1 MTCNRLSSLGP
12 FLAAALLLLP
22 LALLGAE
29 PRTIEIIADGDGTFK
44 VVGQDK
50 AEIVARPR
58 ETLKLR
64 ITAKRGSGG
73 EPDGTVHTFTV
84 PALMD
89 LGWNLRLKQGT
100 KDYTL
105 KAPLERGEYL
115 ILCTAQCGKG
125 HDQMRMKLIV
135 R

>member
-1 MTCNRLSSLGP
+1 MTRKQLSTPAVLFAVG
-12 FLAAALLLLP
+12 LLLLP
-22 LALLGAE
+22 LALLAAE
-29 PRTIEIIADGDGTFK
+29 PRVIEILAGADGTFK
-44 VVGQDK
+44 VVGEDK

-64 ITAKRGSGG
+64 ITAKRGEGG
-73 EPDGTVHTFTV
+73 EPDGAVHTFTV

-105 KAPLERGEYL
+105 KAPVERGEYM